1 MEVHSAMPGARVLQG
16 IYLALLMLG
25 FSPAIFAAQ
34 APRHLFYLSSGN
46 VIKTYDVSPKTLVP
60 TQVGAPLT
68 IPGAQYI
75 AGITPTPNDHFIY
88 VQWLDTNSNSVL
100 SAYATDTSGVPL
112 SPAVQTLSVEGCQF
126 MIHPGGKF
134 AYVLQTTSGQ
144 QGYSSTLYLYHVD
157 QNTGVVTKDPKIQAT
172 YGPDYFWEE
181 SLVSFNKAGTRLYD
195 DWSVSFDHENN
206 YNYSL
211 HPVNTT
217 TGQLSPDIGTIFA
230 PSNFDGLDQQYFTEK
245 YILNLHNDGAG
256 QPSVLNVYPAV
267 KNPQQALFVCTQS
280 MLNACGVAYNFWIS
294 IDQNYV
300 FLPENPTDIVI
311 GGIDGTH
318 NQIVQTG
325 LIPGSVYLYFSPED
339 RGIYAVDSA
348 SGVIQVY
355 LFNPGNGTI
364 TAGGSTTFNPANG
377 YGLFPALRQ

>member
-1 MEVHSAMPGARVLQG
+1 
-16 IYLALLMLG
+16 
-25 FSPAIFAAQ
+25 
-34 APRHLFYLSSGN
+34 
-46 VIKTYDVSPKTLVP
+46 
-60 TQVGAPLT
+60 
-68 IPGAQYI
+68 
-75 AGITPTPNDHFIY
+75 
-88 VQWLDTNSNSVL
+88 
-100 SAYATDTSGVPL
+100 
-112 SPAVQTLSVEGCQF
+112 
-126 MIHPGGKF
+126 
-134 AYVLQTTSGQ
+134 
-144 QGYSSTLYLYHVD
+144 
-157 QNTGVVTKDPKIQAT
+157 
-172 YGPDYFWEE
+172 
-181 SLVSFNKAGTRLYD
+181 
-195 DWSVSFDHENN
+195 
-206 YNYSL
+206 
-211 HPVNTT
+211 VNTT

>member
-1 MEVHSAMPGARVLQG
+1 MPHARVLQG
-16 IYLALLMLG
+16 IYVALVMLG

-34 APRHLFYLSSGN
+34 APRHVFYLSTGN
-46 VIKTYDVSPKTLVP
+46 AIKTYNVSPTTLVP
-60 TQVGAPLT
+60 TQVGVQLT
-68 IPGAQYI
+68 ISGAQYI
-75 AGITPTPNDHFIY
+75 TAITPAPNDHFIY
-88 VQWLDTNSNSVL
+88 VLWTDTNNNFSLSVYAT
-100 SAYATDTSGVPL
+100 SAYGAPQSTPT
-112 SPAVQTLSVEGCQF
+112 QTLSAAGWQF
-126 MIHPGGKF
+126 MIHPSGKF

-157 QNTGVVTKDPKIQAT
+157 QNTGVLTKDPKIQAT

-181 SLVSFNKAGTRLYD
+181 SLVTFNKAGTRLVD

-217 TGQLSPDIGTIFA
+217 TGQLSPDVGTIFA

-245 YILNLHNDGAG
+245 YILNLHNDGDS

-267 KNPQQALFVCTQS
+267 KNPQQPLFVCTQS

-311 GGIDGTH
+311 GRIDVA
-318 NQIVQTG
+318 NQQIVQTG

-339 RGIYAVDSA
+339 RGIYAVDST
-348 SGVIQVY
+348 SGVVQVY
-355 LFNPGNGTI
+355 LFNPSNGTVM
-364 TAGGSTTFNPANG
+364 AGGSTTFNPANG